1 MIVLEDVIE
10 NNSKVKYIYHISDIH
25 IRRYEKH
32 NEYKYIFEK
41 LYEYFKKVKNENSI
55 IVLTGD
61 LLHNKDNLTPD
72 CVMKTWNFLNELQM
86 IMPLFLITGN
96 HDFVETNNHVK
107 DSIEAILNDKNID
120 NKNIYYLR
128 NSGAYRY
135 GNICFG
141 VSSLIDKKF
150 TYAKDIISDAE
161 YKIGLYHGGVGKTE
175 TSVGFKLNGDKL
187 VSDFDDYNYVLLGD
201 IHKYQH
207 VADNMAYSSSLISQ
221 NFGET
226 DDFHGVLVWDLDK
239 GKQKYHIIK
248 NKYRFMEITVK
259 DNKVYKDDKEINY
272 KEFDFPKNG
281 RLRINI
287 VDEILYEEV
296 KKYLRKNYKK
306 LSLYESGVVKMIFED
321 ENMNKEDV
329 SYLTLLEKY
338 ITKLSEENKNKCREI
353 FSKNIVESE
362 LAVEKSL
369 LEWKLLD
376 LEFSNLFSYGE
387 NNFIDFTKLQ
397 NNEITGL
404 FAPNSYGKSTIIDI
418 LLLSLYEDF
427 SRNVYSKHR
436 TIPSYVINYKYKD
449 FEIKLRF
456 MIGGYLYVIHKK
468 GHKVKKKD
476 TKTGFKIIFDI
487 NKLFRYEDGIET
499 DLTGKDRFETLE
511 ILKKIIGSYDEFC
524 MTTLYLQ
531 SNEKNFYDM
540 KPQDRKNFLYNL
552 LHLHK
557 FEYMTKKFK
566 GKSKENKILLNNIL
580 SQLQKEDIIEELKD
594 KNKDY
599 ENEIL
604 LYENDNTKMESKINE
619 LRNKKDSILT
629 RIDNSVLNIE
639 CKYDEDINLL
649 KNKANIIKSLISE
662 KSYYKYDL
670 NHFKNIILER
680 LYIFESKLVPID
692 GEYISDSLSN
702 LEKELYRIN
711 NLLKKKNDIENKYNI
726 YLTNKSKY
734 DKLKFQLNL
743 INKNIES
750 NEINKKCK
758 VCLKRKCILEKL
770 LIERDGINREI
781 NNLNINEE
789 DATIY
794 ENFKLSEIN
803 KFKILNGIN
812 YIKNNYYNNE
822 IKLLKTVIEQ
832 INFLQDIKQLDNNF
846 LIDTYHDYNESIK
859 YNENKNN
866 IEDIKN
872 LKLLVD
878 ELNNKLLENNKK
890 ITEYRLMI
898 SNNNFIINNYNKN
911 IELKINYENDIKIYD
926 ALAKSVCIHGIP
938 SIILNKY
945 LEGIQNYMNN
955 LISPFINKTVEL
967 ILDGNYLYINVYNEN
982 EELINILGGMEHFIV
997 NISLKITLGK
1007 LSVLPKCGLLII
1019 DEGVSVLDKEHIEK
1033 FHIIAKFLKT
1043 NYKNV
1048 IIISHID
1055 GIKDFIAHFITINK
1069 HSNNDS
1075 NIYFI

>member
-1 MIVLEDVIE
+1 MIILEDMLN
-10 NNSKVKYIYHISDIH
+10 NNSKIKYIYHISDIH

-32 NEYKYIFEK
+32 NEYEYIFEK

-141 VSSLIDKKF
+141 VSSLIDKQF
-150 TYAKDIISDAE
+150 TYAKDIVSDAE

-187 VSDFDDYNYVLLGD
+187 VSDFDGYDYVLLGD

-207 VADNMAYSSSLISQ
+207 VADNIAYSSSLISQ

-226 DDFHGVLVWDLDK
+226 DDYHGVLVWDLTK

-248 NKYRFMEITVK
+248 NKYRFIEITVK

-287 VDEILYEEV
+287 DDDVYYEEV

-306 LSLYESGVVKMIFED
+306 LSLYESGIVKMIFED

-418 LLLSLYEDF
+418 LLLCLYEDF

-456 MIGGYLYVIHKK
+456 MIGGYLYIIHKK

-487 NKLFRYEDGIET
+487 NKLFRYEDEIET

-511 ILKKIIGSYDEFC
+511 VLKNIIGTYEEFC
-524 MTTLYLQ
+524 LTTLYLQ
-531 SNEKNFYDM
+531 SNERNFYDM

-566 GKSKENKILLNNIL
+566 GKSKENKILLKNIL
-580 SQLQKEDIIEELKD
+580 SQLNDEDNIEELKD
-594 KNKDY
+594 KNIDY
-599 ENEIL
+599 ESEIL
-604 LYENDNTKMESKINE
+604 LYEKDNSQLEIKINE
-619 LRNKKDSILT
+619 LRNEKEKKLT
-629 RIDNSVLNIE
+629 NIDNTLLDIK
-639 CKYDEDINLL
+639 CKYSEDLSL
-649 KNKANIIKSLISE
+649 MKNKAKIICSLIPE
-662 KSYYKYDL
+662 IQNYKYDFID
-670 NHFKNIILER
+670 FKNILLER
-680 LYIFESKLVPID
+680 IYILESKLVQID
-692 GEYISDSLSN
+692 GEYIKDTFLN
-702 LEKELYRIN
+702 LEKELN
-711 NLLKKKNDIENKYNI
+711 KTNDFLKNKDNIENKYNI
-726 YLTNKSKY
+726 YQTNKNKY
-734 DKLKFQLNL
+734 DKLKFELDL
-743 INKNIES
+743 INKNIKS
-750 NEINKKCK
+750 NEVNTKCK
-758 VCLKRKCILEKL
+758 VCMKRKCILDKL
-770 LIERDGINREI
+770 INERDDTINTMNR
-781 NNLNINEE
+781 LNINE
-789 DATIY
+789 DAETKY
-794 ENFKLSEIN
+794 NELKLKESN
-803 KFKILNGIN
+803 KYKLINGIN
-812 YIKNNYYNNE
+812 IIKNDYYNNE
-822 IKLLKTVIEQ
+822 IKLLKNMIEQ
-832 INFLQDIKQLDNNF
+832 IDFLHNIKNKNNDF
-846 LIDTYHDYNESIK
+846 LINTLNDYNESIK

-866 IEDIKN
+866 IEDVKK
-872 LKLLVD
+872 LKILIE
-878 ELNNKLLENNKK
+878 ELNNKLLENKNK
-890 ITEYRLMI
+890 ITEYKLMI
-898 SNNNFIINNYNKN
+898 TNNNFIINNYNKN
-911 IELKINYENDIKIYD
+911 IQLKLNYENEIKIYD
-926 ALAKSVCIHGIP
+926 TLAKSVCIHGIP

-982 EELINILGGMEHFIV
+982 EEIINILGGMEHFIV

-1033 FHIIAKFLKT
+1033 FHIIANFLKT
-1043 NYKNV
+1043 NYKNI

-1075 NIYFI
+1075 HIYFN

>member
-1 MIVLEDVIE
+1 MIILEDVI
-10 NNSKVKYIYHISDIH
+10 SDTPKIKYIYHISDIH

-32 NEYKYIFEK
+32 NEFEYIFQK
-41 LYEYFKKVKNENSI
+41 LYEYFEKVKNENSI
-55 IVLTGD
+55 IVITGD

-72 CVMKTWNFLNELQM
+72 CVMKTWNFLNELQK
-86 IMPLFLITGN
+86 IMPLFLIAGN

-107 DSIEAILNDKNID
+107 DSIEAILNDKNIED
-120 NKNIYYLR
+120 KNIYYLR

-135 GNICFG
+135 GNVCFG
-141 VSSLIDKKF
+141 VSSLIDKQV
-150 TYAKDIISDAE
+150 TYAKDIVSDAE
-161 YKIGLYHGGVGKTE
+161 FKIGLYHGGVGKTE

-187 VSDFDDYNYVLLGD
+187 VSDFDGYDYVLLGD
-201 IHKYQH
+201 IHKFQY

-226 DDFHGVLVWDLDK
+226 DDYHGVLVWDLNK
-239 GKQKYHIIK
+239 AKQTYHIIK
-248 NKYRFMEITVK
+248 NKYRYMEITVK
-259 DNKVYKDDKEINY
+259 DNKVYKDNKEINY
-272 KEFDFPKNG
+272 KEYEFPKNC

-287 VDEILYEEV
+287 DDDIFYEEV

-306 LSLYESGVVKMIFED
+306 ISLYESGIVKMIFED
-321 ENMNKEDV
+321 DNMNKEDI

-338 ITKLSEENKNKCREI
+338 ITKLSDENKNKCREI
-353 FSKNIVESE
+353 FSQNIVESE
-362 LAVEKSL
+362 LSVEKSL

-404 FAPNSYGKSTIIDI
+404 FAPNSYGKSTIIDV
-418 LLLSLYEDF
+418 LLLALFEDF

-456 MIGGYLYVIHKK
+456 IIGGYLYVIHKK

-499 DLTGKDRFETLE
+499 DLTGKDRFETLS
-511 ILKKIIGSYDEFC
+511 ILKNIIGNYDEFC
-524 MTTLYLQ
+524 LTTLYLQ
-531 SNEKNFYDM
+531 NNEKNFYDM

-566 GKSKENKILLNNIL
+566 SKSKENKILLNNIL
-580 SQLQKEDIIEELKD
+580 SQLNDEDNIEELKD

-604 LYENDNTKMESKINE
+604 LYENDNLKIETKINE
-619 LRNKKDSILT
+619 VMNEKDKILT
-629 RIDNSVLNIE
+629 GIDNSLLDIE
-639 CKYDEDINLL
+639 CKYSGDINLL
-649 KNKANIIKSLISE
+649 KNKSNIIKSLIPQE
-662 KSYYKYDL
+662 VYYEYDL
-670 NHFKNIILER
+670 NDFKNIILER
-680 LYIFESKLVPID
+680 IYIFESKLVNID
-692 GEYISDSLSN
+692 GEYIEDTLLN
-702 LEKELYRIN
+702 LENDLYKIN
-711 NLLKKKNDIENKYNI
+711 NLLKNKKDIESKYNI

-734 DKLKFQLNL
+734 EKLKFQLNL

-758 VCLKRKCILEKL
+758 VCMKRKCILDNL
-770 LIERDGINREI
+770 VNERDVTQNQ
-781 NNLNINEE
+781 
-789 DATIY
+789 
-794 ENFKLSEIN
+794 LSEIKIIEEDYLN
-803 KFKILNGIN
+803 YNNLKSSEDIKFKILNGIN
-812 YIKNNYYNNE
+812 FIKNKYYNNE
-822 IKLLKTVIEQ
+822 IKLLKIIIEQ
-832 INFLQDIKQLDNNF
+832 INYLQSIKTPDNDFLLDTFNN
-846 LIDTYHDYNESIK
+846 YNESIR

-866 IEDIKN
+866 IEEIKK
-872 LKLLVD
+872 LKLIID
-878 ELNNKLLENNKK
+878 ELNNKLIQNNNKIIEYK
-890 ITEYRLMI
+890 II
-898 SNNNFIINNYNKN
+898 INNNNFTINSYNKN
-911 IELKINYENDIKIYD
+911 MKLKSDYKNQINIYD
-926 ALAKSVCIHGIP
+926 TLAKSVCIHGIP

-945 LEGIQNYMNN
+945 LTGIQNYMNN

-967 ILDGNYLYINVYNEN
+967 ILDGNYLYINIYNDN
-982 EELINILGGMEHFIV
+982 NDIINILGGMEHFIV
-997 NISLKITLGK
+997 NISLKITLSK

-1075 NIYFI
+1075 HIYFH

>member
-1 MIVLEDVIE
+1 MIILEDVI
-10 NNSKVKYIYHISDIH
+10 SDTPKIKYIYHISDIH

-32 NEYKYIFEK
+32 NEFEYIFQK
-41 LYEYFKKVKNENSI
+41 LYEYFEKVKNKNSI
-55 IVLTGD
+55 IVITGD

-72 CVMKTWNFLNELQM
+72 CVMKTWNFLNELQK

-107 DSIEAILNDKNID
+107 DSIEAILNDKNIED
-120 NKNIYYLR
+120 KNIYYLR

-135 GNICFG
+135 GNVCFG
-141 VSSLIDKKF
+141 VSSLIDKQV
-150 TYAKDIISDAE
+150 TYAKDIVSDAE
-161 YKIGLYHGGVGKTE
+161 FKIGLYHGGVGKTE

-187 VSDFDDYNYVLLGD
+187 VSDFDGYDYVLLGD
-201 IHKYQH
+201 IHKFQY

-226 DDFHGVLVWDLDK
+226 DDYHGVLVWDLNK
-239 GKQKYHIIK
+239 AKQTYHIIK
-248 NKYRFMEITVK
+248 NKYRYMEITVK
-259 DNKVYKDDKEINY
+259 DNKVYKDNKEINY
-272 KEFDFPKNG
+272 KEYEFPKNC

-287 VDEILYEEV
+287 DDDIFYEEV

-306 LSLYESGVVKMIFED
+306 ISLYESGIVKMIFED
-321 ENMNKEDV
+321 DNMNKEDI

-338 ITKLSEENKNKCREI
+338 ITKLSDENKNKCREI
-353 FSKNIVESE
+353 FSQNIVESE
-362 LAVEKSL
+362 LSVEKSL

-404 FAPNSYGKSTIIDI
+404 FAPNSYGKSTIIDV
-418 LLLSLYEDF
+418 LLLALFEDF

-456 MIGGYLYVIHKK
+456 IIGGYLYVIHKK

-499 DLTGKDRFETLE
+499 DLTGKDRFETLS
-511 ILKKIIGSYDEFC
+511 ILKNIIGNYDEFC
-524 MTTLYLQ
+524 LTTLYLQ
-531 SNEKNFYDM
+531 NNEKNFYDM

-566 GKSKENKILLNNIL
+566 SKSKENKILLNNIL
-580 SQLQKEDIIEELKD
+580 SQLNDEDNIEELKD

-604 LYENDNTKMESKINE
+604 LYENDNLKIKKKLNNI
-619 LRNKKDSILT
+619 RNNKDKILT
-629 RIDNSVLNIE
+629 GIDNSLLDIE
-639 CKYDEDINLL
+639 CKYSGDINLL
-649 KNKANIIKSLISE
+649 KNKSNIIKSLIPQE
-662 KSYYKYDL
+662 VYYEYDL
-670 NHFKNIILER
+670 NDFKNIILER
-680 LYIFESKLVPID
+680 IYIFESKLVNID
-692 GEYISDSLSN
+692 GEYIEDTLLN
-702 LEKELYRIN
+702 LENDLYKIN
-711 NLLKKKNDIENKYNI
+711 NLLKNKKDIESKYNI

-734 DKLKFQLNL
+734 EKLKFQLNL

-758 VCLKRKCILEKL
+758 VCMKRKCILDNL
-770 LIERDGINREI
+770 VNERDVTQNQ
-781 NNLNINEE
+781 
-789 DATIY
+789 
-794 ENFKLSEIN
+794 LSEIKIIEEDYLN
-803 KFKILNGIN
+803 YNNLKSSEDIKFKILNGIN
-812 YIKNNYYNNE
+812 FIKNKYYNNE
-822 IKLLKTVIEQ
+822 IKLLKIIIEQ
-832 INFLQDIKQLDNNF
+832 INYLQSIKTPDNDFLLDTFNN
-846 LIDTYHDYNESIK
+846 YNESIR

-866 IEDIKN
+866 IEEIKK
-872 LKLLVD
+872 LKLIID
-878 ELNNKLLENNKK
+878 ELNNKLIQNNNKIIEYK
-890 ITEYRLMI
+890 II
-898 SNNNFIINNYNKN
+898 INNNNFTINSYNKN
-911 IELKINYENDIKIYD
+911 MKLKSDYKNQINIYD
-926 ALAKSVCIHGIP
+926 TLAKSVCIHGIP

-945 LEGIQNYMNN
+945 LTGIQNYMNN

-967 ILDGNYLYINVYNEN
+967 ILDGNYLYINIYNDN
-982 EELINILGGMEHFIV
+982 NDIINILGGMEHFIV
-997 NISLKITLGK
+997 NISLKITLSK

-1075 NIYFI
+1075 HIYFH